1 MKFKSALISIFII
14 VVVISAIRLIQFQGP
29 VTTPEPLPTA
39 GIVDMHVHIAGIGEG
54 ASGCYVSDELLNSY
68 KFGFYLKAFGVTKA
82 ELEQQGDQIVVE
94 KLAEIVDQATE
105 LDGVVI
111 LALDGVVD
119 EQGQLDKTKTQ
130 VYIPNDYVA
139 EQASKYP
146 KLYFGASINP
156 YRHDAI
162 ERLEK
167 VKQQGARL
175 VKWIPN
181 IQHIDPSDQ
190 KLMPFYQKMKQLD
203 LALLSHAGQEKSFAD
218 ANDEYGDPVR
228 LKLPL
233 SMGLRVIAA
242 HIATTGRNQGIP
254 NFQRILPLFEQYP
267 NLYTDISSLTQFNKL
282 GYINKALLD
291 ERLRGRL
298 IYGSDYPLINM
309 VLVSPFYFP
318 LNLTMEQMSGIKK
331 IDNPF
336 QRDLQLKQ
344 ALGVSDD
351 IFRRS
356 GELLNIPPQKSVEI
370 Q

>member
-1 MKFKSALISIFII
+1 MAKGIKRILIAMALLLALRVIFFK
-14 VVVISAIRLIQFQGP
+14 GP
-29 VTTPEPLPTA
+29 VQIPAALPKSPIIDMHIHTA
-39 GIVDMHVHIAGIGEG
+39 GIGQGG
-54 ASGCYVSDELLNSY
+54 SGCYVSDELLNSY

-82 ELEQQGDQIVVE
+82 ELEQQGDQIIVE
-94 KLAEIVDQATE
+94 KLAEIVNQATE
-105 LDGVVI
+105 LDGVVV
-111 LALDGVVD
+111 LALDGVID
-119 EQGQLDKTKTQ
+119 EQGKLDKTKTQ

-139 EQASKYP
+139 EQVSKYP

-167 VKQQGARL
+167 AKQQGARL
-175 VKWIPN
+175 IKWIPN
-181 IQHIDPSDQ
+181 IQHIDPSDE
-190 KLMPFYQKMKQLD
+190 KLMPFYERMKQLD
-203 LALLSHAGQEKSFAD
+203 LALLSHTGQEKSFAD

-233 SMGLRVIAA
+233 SMGLTVIAA
-242 HIATTGRNQGIP
+242 HIATTGRNQGIA
-254 NFQRILPLFEQYP
+254 NYQRILPLFEQYP

-282 GYINKALLD
+282 GYINKALQD

-309 VLVSPFYFP
+309 ALVSPFYFP
-318 LNLTMEQMSGIKK
+318 LNLTMEQMSEIKK

-336 QRDLQLKQ
+336 QRDLKLKQ

-356 GELLNIPPQKSVEI
+356 GELLNIPPQKSVET